1 MNNSEIKQFI
11 VFSKSMKAKTKDSY
25 MYVLSELKDFTNKDL
40 IDINSEDIKKYIE
53 HLNNEKQAKT
63 TIRRKYHQLFSY
75 YNFLEGEFVIKQN
88 PLKAVPTPKASKQI
102 KMERTLTFENLEVL
116 LNTLKEHFPYRDYVF
131 TLLLAT
137 TGLKLSEALN
147 IKWTDFFIDNNNY
160 IGIRIGNKNNPRYV
174 RIFDFVWEEINQ
186 YREDYLKVD
195 ESYLNEDYYVF
206 IGEKQ
211 LNNYRAYPGNVK
223 PITGDW
229 IRKTYVNACE
239 TAQIPLVTAK
249 DIRHTYTMLTM
260 KLGAREGEIQEQL
273 GWSSTQFIERYH
285 GVVEQLNSPIN
296 KYVEEYFE
304 KIKS

>member
-53 HLNNEKQAKT
+53 YLNNEKQAKT

-75 YNFLEGEFVIKQN
+75 YNFLEDEFVIKYN

-296 KYVEEYFE
+296 KHVEDYFK